1 MDSILEREAE
11 NLQSQEEAN
20 GIRRHSG
27 EGQARPLDS
36 RQGGGRWC
44 FFAWKAMVAHQVV
57 QSPRTGG

>member
-44 FFAWKAMVAHQVV
+44 FLLGRQW
-57 QSPRTGG
+57 